1 MHKIIIYLISITILL
16 FSGRIFFITDD
27 INQLFIAFMGVIMPL
42 VLIKWLFK
50 ANPISEIFK
59 NNKTLG
65 IIFYLLTLSF
75 LAIQTGILMSHYELI
90 TETFGFFNA
99 VVGFGLFATTLL
111 LLTSIDKVNK
121 RWR

>member
-59 NNKTLG
+59 NHKTLG

-99 VVGFGLFATTLL
+99 VVSFGLFATTLL

>member
-99 VVGFGLFATTLL
+99 VVSFGLFATTLL